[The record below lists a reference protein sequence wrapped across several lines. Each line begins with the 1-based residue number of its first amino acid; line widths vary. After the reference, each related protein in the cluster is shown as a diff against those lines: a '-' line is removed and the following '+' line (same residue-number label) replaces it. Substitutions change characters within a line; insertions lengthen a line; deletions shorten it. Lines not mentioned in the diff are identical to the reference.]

1 MNTTDEL
8 YKALCGGADPNTL
21 AADFTRSLNEAM
33 ARQAEER
40 KKTEA
45 LTKRSSLA
53 TEALALLRSYGKT
66 FDPPISLEDTTVDE
80 VEEMLDN
87 IFNLAKALSEIP
99 KRASSA
105 DGDDATLS
113 SFLSSLG
120 L

>member
-8 YKALCGGADPNTL
+8 YAALTNGADPNTL
-21 AADFTRSLNEAM
+21 AADFTRSLNEALS
-33 ARQAEER
+33 RQAEER
-40 KKTEA
+40 KKTDM

-53 TEALALLRSYGKT
+53 SEALTLLRSYGET
-66 FDPPISLEDTTVDE
+66 FDPPIPLDDTTIDE

-99 KRASSA
+99 KLTKST
-105 DGDDATLS
+105 DDDDHALS
-113 SFLSSLG
+113 SFLSSIG